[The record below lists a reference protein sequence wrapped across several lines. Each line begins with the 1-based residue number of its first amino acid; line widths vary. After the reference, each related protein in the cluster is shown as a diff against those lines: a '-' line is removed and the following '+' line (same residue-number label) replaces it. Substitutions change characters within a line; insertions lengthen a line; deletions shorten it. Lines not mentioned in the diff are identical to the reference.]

1 MACSYRSSGN
11 RAGRTRAR
19 IRCVSLAPTVWI
31 GASARIDRDFDRR
44 FEVESQLHVAAVRAR
59 VVAVIEIRRMARIT
73 VHHVFRI
80 DWPRAHLRQ
89 MQLRLPVLPYP
100 LVQLPVLIVHAH
112 HLRIRLA
119 TSLEMREEWA
129 GWVRSTEWATRM
141 RLHHVREAW
150 RQSPSAGDALGAGET
165 GADWRSGHSWHIAM
179 RVTRSE

>member
-1 MACSYRSSGN
+1 M
-11 RAGRTRAR
+11 
-19 IRCVSLAPTVWI
+19 
-31 GASARIDRDFDRR
+31 
-44 FEVESQLHVAAVRAR
+44 RAR
-59 VVAVIEIRRMARIT
+59 VVAVIEIRRMARISLRD
-73 VHHVFRI
+73 VLRV

-89 MQLRLPVLPYP
+89 LRQLQLRLPVRPYP

-150 RQSPSAGDALGAGET
+150 RQSPSAGDALGAGEA